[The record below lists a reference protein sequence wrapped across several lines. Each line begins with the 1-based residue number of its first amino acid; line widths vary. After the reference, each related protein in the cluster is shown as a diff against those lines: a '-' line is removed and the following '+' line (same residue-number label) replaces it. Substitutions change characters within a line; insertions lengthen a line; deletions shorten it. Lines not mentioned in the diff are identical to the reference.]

1 MHFDSGKFGAIVVV
15 LSIVLTIVIGYCS
28 DVTKVEV
35 EKTDYDYITDI
46 TGLFETEQVPE
57 YIDYNP
63 NSNYVGY
70 TGPVVYEVSNQPN
83 NYRFESAPGTTDT
96 DGDLLYYN
104 EIRAIPTEMS
114 PMSAVYLNYTGSSY
128 SLTSQFSSGTG
139 GTYNVYT
146 FVNTNVPS
154 VTTLKEIIDNAE
166 INLSGYRTLEIDFSF
181 TNVNYPVFAFPSFSS
196 FVVQD
201 AGGIKIWTAN
211 ATDNNIVDRMVIDV
225 TTLSVRAYRGSV
237 EVWTGIANTIPV
249 VYSYQANNY
258 TGSQTSDNVPITLDM
273 DFALTTPPVYSYAD
287 PTSGVTYDRDR
298 AYLGSVIWN
307 NGYVTESIRMLVGR
321 NPNTSGEW
329 SVGYFGFEG
338 LGSFGILNS
347 ISFRIAW
354 NPNGELVIGIGEGLS
369 LGKWQGAIIDFNY
382 ITGKLVITPTGT
394 IRDYTEVP
402 TIQGDSY
409 IYQETW
415 EENNGTDYHGTR
427 MYYTG
432 TDSNKLRWGVQNT
445 RVDLNTYDVV
455 MNDPSINIQDYWPDL
470 DYYRLNFYSYALV
483 GDSVTFNGVTYPI
496 GDGQTITVT
505 DVNGKTYTDV
515 LSNIYVTVN
524 GEDGT
529 KRTSLTFVDSRTT
542 IDLGETVSEV
552 VSYSGLWYFTTALY
566 DAETVLV
573 SEYEWNL
580 DGDWSA
586 TSGQVLTIFLG
597 LCVGGILIGRVFF
610 KDSLGGWDYLVIG
623 IAIVIAFAIA
633 EVFV

>member
-1 MHFDSGKFGAIVVV
+1 MHFDSGKFGAIIVV

-70 TGPVVYEVSNQPN
+70 TGPVVYETSNQPN
-83 NYRFESAPGTTDT
+83 NYRYVIEEGTSTTLTSATVNSSSNYGAPYTYDDGYLYSFPCYYSGSTYDMGNPSYISSNKLYNLTSNSNYTTDLSKILPTLIPSIETYSEVEINVVQNATWPSFMYPYTSIQKISNVQSWVELT
-96 DGDLLYYN
+96 DSNVVTRITINPATMIATAYVGDN
-104 EIRAIPTEMS
+104 VSFSCPTNQFFIQE
-114 PMSAVYLNYTGSSY
+114 NY
-128 SLTSQFSSGTG
+128 
-139 GTYNVYT
+139 
-146 FVNTNVPS
+146 
-154 VTTLKEIIDNAE
+154 TTLKDGNSA
-166 INLSGYRTLEIDFSF
+166 NPSATL
-181 TNVNYPVFAFPSFSS
+181 TP
-196 FVVQD
+196 
-201 AGGIKIWTAN
+201 
-211 ATDNNIVDRMVIDV
+211 IV
-225 TTLSVRAYRGSV
+225 
-237 EVWTGIANTIPV
+237 
-249 VYSYQANNY
+249 
-258 TGSQTSDNVPITLDM
+258 
-273 DFALTTPPVYSYAD
+273 TTPPVYGYAD
-287 PTSGVTYDRDR
+287 PTAGVTYSSGQT
-298 AYLGSVIWN
+298 GSLIWL
-307 NGYVTESIRMLVGR
+307 NGYINESIRVLIGR
-321 NPNTSGEW
+321 NPNTSGVW
-329 SVGYFGFEG
+329 STGEFNFLDIVSLDDFAITNFE
-338 LGSFGILNS
+338 
-347 ISFRIAW
+347 ISW
-354 NPNGELVIGIGEGLS
+354 NPSGELLIGTDTPTN
-369 LGKWQGAIIDFNY
+369 LGKWQGAIVDFNY
-382 ITGKLVITPTGT
+382 ITGELVVTPTGT
-394 IRDYTEVP
+394 IRDYMEVP
-402 TIQGDSY
+402 SIQGDPYTYQESWEGVEGENPVTSMSY
-409 IYQETW
+409 IKSDT
-415 EENNGTDYHGTR
+415 NDV
-427 MYYTG
+427 
-432 TDSNKLRWGVQNT
+432 RWGVQNT
-445 RVDLNTYDVV
+445 RVNLNTYDVV
-455 MNDPSINIQDYWPDL
+455 MNNPSIDIHDYWPNL

-483 GDSVTFNGVTYPI
+483 GDSITINGVTYPI

-505 DVNGKTYTDV
+505 DVDGKTYTDV

-542 IDLGETVSEV
+542 VDLGETVSEV

-586 TSGQVLTIFLG
+586 TSGQVLAIFLG

>member
-70 TGPVVYEVSNQPN
+70 TGPVVYDTTNQPN
-83 NYRFESAPGTTDT
+83 NYRFVVQEGTTT
-96 DGDLLYYN
+96 N
-104 EIRAIPTEMS
+104 TSITVNS
-114 PMSAVYLNYTGSSY
+114 SSSY
-128 SLTSQFSSGTG
+128 TVTSNFLQGDVGTG
-139 GTYNVYT
+139 
-146 FVNTNVPS
+146 
-154 VTTLKEIIDNAE
+154 
-166 INLSGYRTLEIDFSF
+166 
-181 TNVNYPVFAFPSFSS
+181 
-196 FVVQD
+196 
-201 AGGIKIWTAN
+201 
-211 ATDNNIVDRMVIDV
+211 VDI
-225 TTLSVRAYRGSV
+225 
-237 EVWTGIANTIPV
+237 
-249 VYSYQANNY
+249 NY
-258 TGSQTSDNVPITLDM
+258 TGSQFDLGSAVVGLNNLSYNCVVNQSKITSLGYVLDSIANFNTYATVDVDLTYSTQPVFLMVKPFSFYNIERGDGLTQYVYHTTLNDSEIPTRLSINVVTEVVTAYKGDSQIWTGVADNVQVIYGYSSRQSGSFAPSSPSLTM
-273 DFALTTPPVYSYAD
+273 DFSLTTSPVYGYAD
-287 PTSGVTYDRDR
+287 PTSGVTYDSD
-298 AYLGSVIWN
+298 LSSQGSVIWN
-307 NGYVTESIRMLVGR
+307 NGYVTESIRVLVGR

-329 SVGYFGFEG
+329 SVGYFGFDAKI
-338 LGSFGILNS
+338 SFGLLNNM
-347 ISFRIAW
+347 SFRIAW
-354 NPNGELVIGIGEGLS
+354 NPNGELVIGTGEGLS

-402 TIQGDSY
+402 TIQGDPY

-415 EENNGTDYHGTR
+415 EENNGTTYENTR
-427 MYYTG
+427 MYYSG

-445 RVDLNTYDVV
+445 RVNLNTYGVV
-455 MNDPSINIQDYWPDL
+455 MNDPSIDIHDYWPDL

-483 GDSVTFNGVTYPI
+483 GDSITINGVTYPI

-505 DVNGKTYTDV
+505 DVDGKTYTDV

-542 IDLGETVSEV
+542 VDLGETVSEV

-586 TSGQVLTIFLG
+586 TSGQVLAIFLG